1 MASRRARAARLSV
14 DLAQEYSLIDSEE
27 AQANGQAQAQQMA
40 QAAGQMAQ
48 AMQQQPVPHDGG
60 RADQRRVAPR
70 NPRQRQRAEAHSDV
84 QELSER
90 LIRFVWLNR

>member
-1 MASRRARAARLSV
+1 MK
-14 DLAQEYSLIDSEE
+14 
-27 AQANGQAQAQQMA
+27 
-40 QAAGQMAQ
+40 
-48 AMQQQPVPHDGG
+48 QQPVADDSGG
-60 RADQRRVAPR
+60 ADQCRVPPR